1 MPIKKSKGLSN
12 ICKETRPRQRHRGGM
27 EGQLRKLRNGIHPKN
42 MEWLPPAVAIDSD
55 PKPVKADANK
65 VVPEGFYE
73 YVAVEP
79 PPPIPSDSNV
89 AAMRRN
95 ELRDRIKVK
104 EAANKVRTDARVR
117 RESLTCKGKYRII
130 VKGAACHGPACCE
143 GAQCT

>member
-1 MPIKKSKGLSN
+1 M
-12 ICKETRPRQRHRGGM
+12 
-27 EGQLRKLRNGIHPKN
+27 
-42 MEWLPPAVAIDSD
+42 DSD
-55 PKPVKADANK
+55 PKLVKDDANR

-89 AAMRRN
+89 TAMRRN

-104 EAANKVRTDARVR
+104 EAANQLKSDARVR
-117 RESLTCKGKYRII
+117 RESPTCKGKYRII

-143 GAQCT
+143 GAQCA

>member
-1 MPIKKSKGLSN
+1 
-12 ICKETRPRQRHRGGM
+12 M
-27 EGQLRKLRNGIHPKN
+27 EGQLQKLRNGKRHKTR
-42 MEWLPPAVAIDSD
+42 EWLPPAVAIDSD
-55 PKPVKADANK
+55 PKLVKDDANR
-65 VVPEGFYE
+65 VLPEGFYE

-89 AAMRRN
+89 TAMRRN

-104 EAANKVRTDARVR
+104 EAANKFKSDARVR

-143 GAQCT
+143 GAHHRYVLLRLRAN